1 MKVVLALWK
10 RNFKN
15 FLRNRAQLILLI
27 IIPLFFVY
35 ILNRVFK
42 IEGIEDF
49 VNPVSYMMAG
59 IVIVQ
64 VFETAFRMAS
74 STIDDIVSGYM
85 KEILVSPIKRIQVAL
100 GQILSAGTI
109 ATLQGIFIL
118 IIGFFFGVQYTS
130 VLTPFYVIAFMTLI
144 GFVFAGFGLFIATL
158 IKNTQTFQIATM
170 AVDLPFSFLCGAYLP
185 LSLLP
190 YEVKIIAYFNPMT
203 YATAGFRS
211 VLLETWSADP
221 QVLVNAQLAFN
232 IGSFTVTPIFSLLI
246 VAAFGALF
254 LLLSTLVFTR
264 VDFSRMNRTKGA
276 DIFA

>member
-1 MKVVLALWK
+1 
-10 RNFKN
+10 
-15 FLRNRAQLILLI
+15 
-27 IIPLFFVY
+27 VY

-85 KEILVSPIKRIQVAL
+85 KEILVSPVKRIQVAL
-100 GQILSAGTI
+100 GQILSAGSI

-130 VLTPFYVIAFMTLI
+130 FLTPIYVIAFMALI

-170 AVDLPFSFLCGAYLP
+170 AVDLPFTFLCGAYLP
-185 LSLLP
+185 LTLLP

-211 VLLETWSADP
+211 VLLEQWNAAP
-221 QVLVNAQLAFN
+221 EILVNAQLAFKIN
-232 IGSFTVTPIFSLLI
+232 DFTITPIFSLLI

-254 LLLSTLVFTR
+254 LLLSTFVFTR
-264 VDFSRMNRTKGA
+264 VDFSRINRTKSA